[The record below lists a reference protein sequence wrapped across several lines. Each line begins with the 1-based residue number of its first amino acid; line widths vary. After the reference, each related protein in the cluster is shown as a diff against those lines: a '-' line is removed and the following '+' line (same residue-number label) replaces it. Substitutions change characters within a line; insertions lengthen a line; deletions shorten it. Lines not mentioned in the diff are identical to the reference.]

1 MAQLEIFDGTNWIKL
16 GGETNI
22 SLTGAISGTG
32 TTSINTTINTIYMQ
46 DQGIWLRNSTP
57 FDNNHG
63 IIYNSTIDGMEIRGY
78 GGFNFKIGTAGA
90 TQIMR
95 LNNSGIDLGN
105 RNVKGVSPPTLS
117 TDATNQNYVQNA
129 IASSQPS
136 ALQYISYW
144 DETYPVYVT
153 RSMYIKNTYNPFIK
167 EQGTFVYYA
176 KNSFSQSLVG
186 TINDAPVYDLKCDGR
201 IRGSE
206 FNAWSSQNLKNI
218 LEQGEIVG
226 QEASEI
232 IKNMPIVKYSF
243 KDPMTERTGQFFGV
257 ISEQLMEYL
266 PNYVANKEFRFVP
279 NIMLFGILNN
289 IDNTNYSILFDQ
301 ILQEEIRIGDKIWIV
316 IDKSAI
322 EMYIT
327 SINENLIN
335 IKANQKVYIQEK
347 NLKVFVYGT
356 YKDCPTISSKHLAD
370 LTLCALQDCI
380 KRINKLEKKYE

>member
-1 MAQLEIFDGTNWIKL
+1 MAQLEIFDGTNWIQL
-16 GGETNI
+16 GGQTNI
-22 SLTGAISGTG
+22 VLTGAISGNG
-32 TTSINTTINTIYMQ
+32 TTTINTTLNTIYMK
-46 DQGIWLRNSTP
+46 DQGIWLRDSTP
-57 FDNNHG
+57 IDNNHG
-63 IIYNSTIDGMEIRGY
+63 IIYNSTIDGMELRGY
-78 GGFNFKIGTAGA
+78 SAFNFKIGISGA
-90 TQIMR
+90 TQVMR
-95 LNNSGIDLGN
+95 LNNGGIDLGN
-105 RNVKGVSPPTLS
+105 RNIKGVSPPTLS
-117 TDATNQNYVQNA
+117 TDAVNQNYVQNA
-129 IASSQPS
+129 IASSQS
-136 ALQYISYW
+136 GALQYFSYW

-167 EQGTFVYYA
+167 ESGSFVYYA
-176 KNSFSQSLVG
+176 RSSGGSTLTGSIV
-186 TINDAPVYDLKCDGR
+186 DSPVYDLKCDGR

-206 FNAWSSQNLKNI
+206 FNAWSSQNIKNI
-218 LEQGEIVG
+218 LEEGEIVA

-243 KDPMTERTGQFFGV
+243 KDPIAERTGEFFGV
-257 ISEQLMEYL
+257 ISEQIMEYL

-289 IDNTNYSILFDQ
+289 IDNLNYTILFDQ
-301 ILQEEIRIGDKIWIV
+301 ILSREIKIGDKIWIV
-316 IDKSAI
+316 IEKSAM

-335 IKANQKVYIQEK
+335 IKANEKVYIQEK

-380 KRINKLEKKYE
+380 KRVIKLEKKI